1 MARDRGRLLTD
12 ENFPEPVSREL
23 RSRGY
28 DVDRVRRHGKDKWA
42 SRLSDEMVQ
51 QIAKNGRQII
61 LTQDKDFRDAMNQ
74 IAGHRGIIWCAVSLD
89 FGALADKIDSFLR
102 AHKRSMK
109 CSLVI
114 VPIHGNPYF
123 SEPPEAE
130 KPLPQPS

>member
-1 MARDRGRLLTD
+1 MAGDRGRLLTD

-42 SRLSDEMVQ
+42 SRLSDAMVQ

-61 LTQDKDFRDAMNQ
+61 LTQDKDFRDAMNLVP
-74 IAGHRGIIWCAVSLD
+74 GHRGIVWCAVTLD
-89 FGALADKIDSFLR
+89 FDALADKIDSFLR

-114 VPIHGNPYF
+114 VPIHGEPYF
-123 SEPPEAE
+123 FEPPEAR
-130 KPLPQPS
+130 KSLSQPS